1 MYGKASVELLLLALE
16 DGMGV
21 SGAAAFVGVK
31 ERRCPQLGR
40 RPAPRSYTGKPWGL
54 AESGEYEGSD
64 STTLLGR
71 GRPPCA
77 RHVLIGRNLGD
88 RSPVAPPGP
97 SPGAA
102 TTGHPGSWPAAL
114 QAMLIIGQ
122 RLAGICRPGRPR
134 PLVKA
139 QTG

>member
-21 SGAAAFVGVK
+21 SGAATFVGVK
-31 ERRCPQLGR
+31 ERRCPQRGR

-54 AESGEYEGSD
+54 AESGEHEGSD

-71 GRPPCA
+71 GRP
-77 RHVLIGRNLGD
+77 
-88 RSPVAPPGP
+88 APGMFLSAGISVTDPSGNTPGP
-97 SPGAA
+97 SPGAE

-114 QAMLIIGQ
+114 QAMLIIGR
-122 RLAGICRPGRPR
+122 RLADICRPGRPC
-134 PLVKA
+134 PLAKT